1 MSINNDAKSIKDQEM
16 GTVSILISSNTFLL
30 DSELE
35 KDFVKIPENSDQP
48 PFKVLIKG
56 NGSIKE
62 IPLQERQKKINDY
75 GKEFFVD
82 EYQIKVPIGF
92 YVIEVE
98 GITIYQFPKFLVDKN
113 EVVRF
118 EVSER
123 KFLETLCSENYRYID
138 LEYNGERL
146 KNFKDNKG
154 NPTYKLLKTDVFS
167 LIEPFQS
174 VVSYFE
180 KETIGQ
186 VIKYKNAELRYKNF
200 TIFANQLI
208 VNKDLLTI
216 TALGIR
222 EISSLFKQNQNK
234 LGAINELT
242 IDLRKNRN

>member
-1 MSINNDAKSIKDQEM
+1 MKLLRLIFLILISIFLSINNDAKSIKDQEM

-118 EVSER
+118 DKFFRFRHGCVQFFAVFLCLINSCQLAVS
-123 KFLETLCSENYRYID
+123 
-138 LEYNGERL
+138 
-146 KNFKDNKG
+146 
-154 NPTYKLLKTDVFS
+154 
-167 LIEPFQS
+167 S
-174 VVSYFE
+174 VKHCQFR
-180 KETIGQ
+180 IC
-186 VIKYKNAELRYKNF
+186 
-200 TIFANQLI
+200 
-208 VNKDLLTI
+208 VNC
-216 TALGIR
+216 LG
-222 EISSLFKQNQNK
+222 
-234 LGAINELT
+234 
-242 IDLRKNRN
+242 